1 MLWHLFIKLLAVLAI
16 RHLTGIILVETTS
29 GSFCVDCRVCHLV
42 EREWARLCW
51 VHVQQEPDSCT
62 ERQSFSSHPQI
73 SWFKIRRQRCVFVG
87 NKRNRLVLIFFIA
100 VVGYFPFD
108 PFDHGRVTQLIS
120 VQVFQICWSLDKC
133 RIWTKQCCRFLTTW
147 T

>member
-1 MLWHLFIKLLAVLAI
+1 MLWNLFIKLLAVVAI
-16 RHLTGIILVETTS
+16 RHLTGVIWVETTS

-62 ERQSFSSHPQI
+62 ERQSFLSRPQI

-87 NKRNRLVLIFFIA
+87 NKRNRLLLIFFCCCCWL
-100 VVGYFPFD
+100 FSFWSS
-108 PFDHGRVTQLIS
+108 DHGRVARLIS
-120 VQVFQICWSLDKC
+120 VQIFCICWSLDKC
-133 RIWTKQCCRFLTTW
+133 RIQAKQCCHFLTTW